1 MAAAA
6 RPRLACAMTLTFG
19 ECAENHVGNQQLGE
33 IAEAGFGIAELT
45 VARDALLAQGHPAEL
60 LELGRG
66 AAVLVLRGGLAA
78 LGVDAHA
85 LYVEHDALDVD
96 TKALMYRRV
105 VNKKARHNLCYDDMS
120 QQADYAAGKGTVVA
134 FADVPLLSAVR
145 AALPAGLKLGS
156 KAAALKCEL
165 NKYYDPSCCGIGY
178 HGDTER
184 KRVVAIRLG
193 VSIPLVFGWWHRH
206 QPVGE
211 KHVLSLHH
219 GDMYVMSEK
228 ATGFDWKRSS
238 VHTLRHAAGCEKYT
252 GLRSDPP
259 IEKRA
264 LAAGVPSAATGV
276 ACAVARELR
285 ATPLPERSRL
295 LALLQTLESAAI
307 DVDALAASG
316 VAKLVKTLR
325 TRSDVPVMAALA
337 TELFASWKLV
347 AKEAGVV
354 KTGQSQKKRPKVER

>member
-1 MAAAA
+1 MKKVIQQQQRDWWAEVRVRQRDWLYAGLLRNQAACGPLRFRAFA
-6 RPRLACAMTLTFG
+6 S
-19 ECAENHVGNQQLGE
+19 V
-33 IAEAGFGIAELT
+33 
-45 VARDALLAQGHPAEL
+45 
-60 LELGRG
+60 RG
-66 AAVLVLRGGLAA
+66 ANAASITSIELR
-78 LGVDAHA
+78 
-85 LYVEHDALDVD
+85 
-96 TKALMYRRV
+96 
-105 VNKKARHNLCYDDMS
+105 
-120 QQADYAAGKGTVVA
+120 
-134 FADVPLLSAVR
+134 
-145 AALPAGLKLGS
+145 
-156 KAAALKCEL
+156 
-165 NKYYDPSCCGIGY
+165 PSCCGIGY

>member
-1 MAAAA
+1 MKKVIQQQQ
-6 RPRLACAMTLTFG
+6 RDWW
-19 ECAENHVGNQQLGE
+19 AEVRVRQ
-33 IAEAGFGIAELT
+33 
-45 VARDALLAQGHPAEL
+45 RDW
-60 LELGRG
+60 
-66 AAVLVLRGGLAA
+66 
-78 LGVDAHA
+78 
-85 LYVEHDALDVD
+85 LY
-96 TKALMYRRV
+96 
-105 VNKKARHNLCYDDMS
+105 
-120 QQADYAAGKGTVVA
+120 
-134 FADVPLLSAVR
+134 
-145 AALPAGLKLGS
+145 AGLLRNQ
-156 KAAALKCEL
+156 AACGPLRCFDVCQRARGKCCL
-165 NKYYDPSCCGIGY
+165 
-178 HGDTER
+178 
-184 KRVVAIRLG
+184 
-193 VSIPLVFGWWHRH
+193 
-206 QPVGE
+206 
-211 KHVLSLHH
+211 
-219 GDMYVMSEK
+219 YVMSEK

-276 ACAVARELR
+276 ACAMARELR

-295 LALLQTLESAAI
+295 LALLQTLEESAAI